1 MKKIHR
7 IAAFILAFLIS
18 TSFVTSQTATPF
30 SIEGHRGARGY
41 LPENTIESFIKAL
54 ELGADTLELD
64 VVISKDRKVV
74 VSHEPWFSSVIS
86 LDPNGRR
93 VERSKERENNIFLMT
108 YAEIRKWDVGSLGN
122 PAFPEQKQ
130 MKAYKPLLSEVFKEV
145 DSFTTSKKLPLAHYN
160 IEIKVETD
168 GDGKFQPPPAE
179 FAALVLKEI
188 KKAKMDS
195 RVKVQSFDVRPLQ
208 EVRKID
214 PSMKIAL
221 LVGNKVGIETSI
233 ERLGFNPFA
242 YSPHFLFVDEA
253 TVKFCREKGIKL
265 VPWTVN
271 EIADLEKMK
280 PFDLDGIITDYPDR
294 AVKVFRK

>member
-1 MKKIHR
+1 MKNIHR
-7 IAAFILAFLIS
+7 IAAFILDFLIS
-18 TSFVTSQTATPF
+18 TSFVTSQTDMPF

-41 LPENTIESFIKAL
+41 LPENTIPSFIKAL

-74 VSHEPWFSSVIS
+74 VSHEPWFSSVMS

-93 VERSKERENNIFLMT
+93 VESSKERENNIFLMT
-108 YAEIRKWDVGSLGN
+108 YAEIREWDVGSLGN

-145 DSFTTSKKLPLAHYN
+145 DRFTKSKKLPLARYN
-160 IEIKVETD
+160 IEIKAEAD
-168 GDGKFQPPPAE
+168 GDGKLQPPPAE

-188 KKAKMDS
+188 KKAKVDS
-195 RVKVQSFDVRPLQ
+195 HVKVQSFDVRALQ
-208 EVRKID
+208 ELRKLD
-214 PSMKIAL
+214 TSMKIAL
-221 LVGNKVGIETSI
+221 LVGNKDGIEKSI
-233 ERLGFNPFA
+233 ERLGFIPDF
-242 YSPHFLFVDEA
+242 YSPHFSYVEEA
-253 TVKFCREKGIKL
+253 TIKFCREKGIKL

-280 PFDLDGIITDYPDR
+280 AFGLDGIITDYPDR

>member
-1 MKKIHR
+1 
-7 IAAFILAFLIS
+7 
-18 TSFVTSQTATPF
+18 
-30 SIEGHRGARGY
+30 
-41 LPENTIESFIKAL
+41 
-54 ELGADTLELD
+54 
-64 VVISKDRKVV
+64 
-74 VSHEPWFSSVIS
+74 
-86 LDPNGRR
+86 
-93 VERSKERENNIFLMT
+93 MT

-130 MKAYKPLLSEVFKEV
+130 MKASKPLLSEVFKEV
-145 DSFTTSKKLPLAHYN
+145 DRFTKSRKLPLSHYN

-179 FAALVLKEI
+179 FTALVLKEI
-188 KKAKMDS
+188 KKAKMDT

-214 PSMKIAL
+214 PSIKVAL

-233 ERLGFNPFA
+233 ERLGFKPFA
-242 YSPHFLFVDEA
+242 YSPHFSLVDEA

-280 PFDLDGIITDYPDR
+280 AFDLDGIITDYPDR

>member
-1 MKKIHR
+1 MKNIHR
-7 IAAFILAFLIS
+7 IAAFILAFLIC
-18 TSFVTSQTATPF
+18 TSFVTSQTATPV

-41 LPENTIESFIKAL
+41 LPENTIQSFIMAL

-93 VERSKERENNIFLMT
+93 IERSKERENNIFLMT

-130 MKAYKPLLSEVFKEV
+130 IKAYKPLLSEVFKDV
-145 DSFTTSKKLPLAHYN
+145 DKFTKSRKLPLARYN

-168 GDGKFQPPPAE
+168 GDGKFQLPPAE

-195 RVKVQSFDVRPLQ
+195 RVKVQSFDVRALQ
-208 EVRKID
+208 EVRKLD
-214 PSMKIAL
+214 TSMKVAL
-221 LVGNKVGIETSI
+221 LVGNKDGIEKSI
-233 ERLGFNPFA
+233 ERLGFIPDS
-242 YSPHFLFVDEA
+242 YSPHFSYLDKA
-253 TVKFCREKGIKL
+253 TIKFCRENGIKL

-271 EIADLEKMK
+271 EIADMEKMK
-280 PFDLDGIITDYPDR
+280 AFGPDGIITDYPDR

>member
-1 MKKIHR
+1 MKNIHR
-7 IAAFILAFLIS
+7 ITAIILFFLIYS
-18 TSFVTSQTATPF
+18 SMVTSQTVPSF

-41 LPENTIESFIKAL
+41 LPENTIPSFIKAL

-74 VSHEPWFSSVIS
+74 VSHEPWFSSAIS
-86 LDPNGRR
+86 LTPNGFR

-130 MKAYKPLLSEVFKEV
+130 MKAFKPLLSEVFKEV
-145 DSFTTSKKLPLAHYN
+145 DRFTKSKKLPLAHYN

-168 GDGKFQPPPAE
+168 GDGKFQPPPVE
-179 FAALVLKEI
+179 FSALVLKEI
-188 KKAKMDS
+188 KKARMEA

-214 PSMKIAL
+214 PSIKVAL

-233 ERLGFNPFA
+233 ERLGFKPFA
-242 YSPHFLFVDEA
+242 YSPHFSLVDEA

-280 PFDLDGIITDYPDR
+280 AFDLDGIITDYPDR

>member
-1 MKKIHR
+1 MKNIHR
-7 IAAFILAFLIS
+7 IAAFILAFLIC
-18 TSFVTSQTATPF
+18 TSFVTSQTATPV

-41 LPENTIESFIKAL
+41 LPENTIQSFVMAL

-93 VERSKERENNIFLMT
+93 IERSKERENNIFLMT

-130 MKAYKPLLSEVFKEV
+130 IKAYKPLLSEVFKDV
-145 DSFTTSKKLPLAHYN
+145 DKFTKSRKLPLARYN

-195 RVKVQSFDVRPLQ
+195 RVKVQSFDVRALQ
-208 EVRKID
+208 EVRKRD
-214 PSMKIAL
+214 TSMKVAL
-221 LVGNKVGIETSI
+221 LVGNKDAIEKSI
-233 ERLGFNPFA
+233 ERLGFIPDS
-242 YSPHFLFVDEA
+242 YSPHFSYLDKA
-253 TVKFCREKGIKL
+253 TIKFCRENGIKL

-271 EIADLEKMK
+271 EIADMEKMK
-280 PFDLDGIITDYPDR
+280 AFGPDGIITDYPDR